1 MEKTISGVFIE
12 KNIETIYVG
21 EEFQLTAT
29 VYPESAYNKKLKW
42 DSTHHLSIDQ
52 NGNIMGLVGGTGYV
66 TVYSDDGNKT
76 DTIKI
81 VVESMVKGITIS
93 ESNFFIDNGLNEYQL
108 EATLIPAKSGV
119 EPIENGITWKSSN
132 TSVATV
138 SSKGLIKAKKDG
150 IVSITATSEDGEYSK
165 SALVTVNYNGGLVIE
180 PQSIKN

>member
-1 MEKTISGVFIE
+1 MKSSNLQQPFIP
-12 KNIETIYVG
+12 KVRT
-21 EEFQLTAT
+21 TK
-29 VYPESAYNKKLKW
+29 SSM

-108 EATLIPAKSGV
+108 EATLISAKSGV
-119 EPIENGITWKSSN
+119 EPNRKWYHLENQAIP
-132 TSVATV
+132 V
-138 SSKGLIKAKKDG
+138 L
-150 IVSITATSEDGEYSK
+150 
-165 SALVTVNYNGGLVIE
+165 
-180 PQSIKN
+180 PQYLLRD